1 LQEAA
6 TAASPCSVRLP
17 DGETVPALGQGTWN
31 MGDDCAC
38 RDAEIAAL
46 RRGAELGMTL
56 IDTAEMYGDGASERL
71 VGEAFTGQRDQLFI
85 VSKVLPQ
92 NAGGRRLQLS
102 CEASLKRLG
111 TDRIDLYLLHWPG
124 SVPLAD
130 TVAGMEKLREAG
142 KIRHWGVSNF
152 DVDDMEDLLHA
163 GGSRCAVN
171 QVLYNL
177 RRRGPE
183 FSLMPYQ
190 EKRSMPLM
198 AYSPVEQGRMPVTGR
213 LAAVAARHGAS
224 VMQVAL
230 AWVLRDPAV
239 IAIPKAGNAAHVED
253 NRKALDLALSEQDLA
268 ELAAQFPPP
277 ARKTSLEML

>member
-1 LQEAA
+1 MQGTA
-6 TAASPCSVRLP
+6 TPRVVRLP
-17 DGETVPALGQGTWN
+17 DGEAIPALGQGTWK
-31 MGDDCAC
+31 MGDD
-38 RDAEIAAL
+38 RGRRGIEIAAL

-56 IDTAEMYGDGASERL
+56 IDTAEMYGDGASESL
-71 VGEAFTGQRDQLFI
+71 VGEAFAGQRDRLFI
-85 VSKVLPQ
+85 VSKVLPN
-92 NAGGRRLQLS
+92 NAGGRRLQSS

-152 DVDDMEDLLHA
+152 DVDDMEDLMRA
-163 GGSRCAVN
+163 GGSRCATN

-198 AYSPVEQGRMPVTGR
+198 AYSPVEQGRMPATGK

-239 IAIPKAGNAAHVED
+239 IAIPKAGSAAHVED
-253 NRKALDLALSEQDLA
+253 NRKALDLALSEQDFA
-268 ELAAQFPPP
+268 DLAAQFPPP
-277 ARKTSLEML
+277 TRKTSLEML